1 MGMCEF
7 INGGIIHMIVKDIE
21 DDAIFD
27 GFHGYIV
34 WEHD

>member
-1 MGMCEF
+1 
-7 INGGIIHMIVKDIE
+7 MIVKDME